1 MGKALL
7 EIMGFANDRERI
19 RAIQSVLES
28 AQVEVDFFHGYGPT
42 VGCPRCGAGLAAIE
56 GWNQMD
62 YKRGDTYA
70 GARCNECGWDDGG
83 EV

>member
-1 MGKALL
+1 
-7 EIMGFANDRERI
+7 
-19 RAIQSVLES
+19 
-28 AQVEVDFFHGYGPT
+28 
-42 VGCPRCGAGLAAIE
+42 
-56 GWNQMD
+56 MD